1 MKILFLHS
9 AYANRGGEEVS
20 LEVDA
25 QLLRDHGHDVVISV
39 WPNSKLG
46 RFEAATRQIWS
57 NRIWGEVSKTVD
69 RAQPD
74 VVDVTNTSWA
84 LGSTAIAALHALGTP
99 IVARLNNQRLRF
111 GLRELIH
118 EPYNGS
124 RLQSAALVLG
134 NALHKSI
141 WTRKVDRFIAVSQ
154 YIQKRM
160 VAAGFPIERISVR
173 GDTVYPAPKFQ
184 PEPGDRFLFVGR
196 ICPEK
201 GVPLLQ
207 EAWKHLAL
215 GRFELDVVGKLPAQ
229 PREQVGITWH
239 GALPHEQVLDMMAKA
254 RAVIVPS
261 VWPEPSGRVVYEAMA
276 CGTPV
281 ITSDAGGLPET
292 QPAQMFMAGNVET
305 LVAAVRDVASWGPDI
320 AVRHRLL
327 ARATWEKYASPERQL
342 EKLIGNYQLAIA
354 HRAARKHPR
363 LVIGDLD
370 DPATREHLARFDA
383 ARRTEP

>member
-1 MKILFLHS
+1 MNVLFLHS
-9 AYANRGGEEVS
+9 AYTNRGGEEVS

-39 WPNSKLG
+39 WPNSSLG

-74 VVDVTNTSWA
+74 VVDVTNTSWT
-84 LGSTAIAALHALGTP
+84 LGPTAIAALHALNMP
-99 IVARLNNQRLRF
+99 IVARLNNERLRF
-111 GLRELIH
+111 GLRELINT
-118 EPYNGS
+118 PYNGS
-124 RLQSAALVLG
+124 RMQSAALVLG
-134 NALHKSI
+134 NALHKGT
-141 WTRKVDRFIAVSQ
+141 WARKVDRFIAVSQ
-154 YIQKRM
+154 YVRDRM
-160 VAAGFPIERISVR
+160 ADAGLTRISVR

-201 GVPLLQ
+201 GVPVLL
-207 EAWKHLAL
+207 EAWKHLPGL
-215 GRFELDVVGKLPAQ
+215 HLDVVGKLLAQ
-229 PREQVGITWH
+229 PREQVGVKWH
-239 GALPHEQVLDMMAKA
+239 GALPHERVLDMMAKA

-261 VWPEPSGRVVYEAMA
+261 VWPEPSGRVVCEAMA

-281 ITSDAGGLPET
+281 ITSDAGGLPEA
-292 QPAQMFMAGNVET
+292 QPAMIADLGVPKMLAT
-305 LVAAVRDVASWGPDI
+305 LVRYAADWPPDEAVRQ
-320 AVRHRLL
+320 RLI
-327 ARATWEKYASPERQL
+327 ARATWKKYSSPERQL

-363 LVIGDLD
+363 LVIGALD

-383 ARRTEP
+383 ARKTEQ

>member
-1 MKILFLHS
+1 MRVLMIHA
-9 AYANRGGEEVS
+9 AYAQRGGEDVS
-20 LEVDA
+20 VEVDA
-25 QLLRDHGHDVVISV
+25 QLLRDHGHDVVISK

-46 RFEAATRQIWS
+46 KFEAATRQIWS
-57 NRIWGEVSKTVD
+57 NRVWREVVKTVK
-69 RAQPD
+69 AVQPD
-74 VVDVTNTSWA
+74 MVDVANTTWA
-84 LGSTAIAALHALGTP
+84 LGPTAIAAVCAMNVP

-111 GLRELIH
+111 GLYELIH

-124 RLQSAALVLG
+124 HLQSAALVLG
-134 NALHKSI
+134 NALHKST

-173 GDTVYPAPKFQ
+173 GDTVYPAPEFQ
-184 PEPGDRFLFVGR
+184 SEPGDRFLFVGR

-201 GVPLLQ
+201 GVPVLLD
-207 EAWKHLAL
+207 AWQQLPGL
-215 GRFELDVVGKLPAQ
+215 ELDIVGKLSAQ
-229 PREQVGITWH
+229 PREQVGIKWH
-239 GALPHEQVLDMMAKA
+239 GSLSHDQVLGMMAKA

-281 ITSDAGGLPET
+281 IASDAGGLPEAR
-292 QPAQMFMAGNVET
+292 PAVTTKVGSTDA
-305 LVAAVRDVASWGPDI
+305 LAAAVRAVAAWGPDE
-320 AVRHRLL
+320 AVRQRLI
-327 ARATWEKYASPERQL
+327 ARGTWEKWHSPERQL

-354 HRAARKHPR
+354 HRAVRKR
-363 LVIGDLD
+363 RRFSDLD

-383 ARRTEP
+383 ARRTEQ